1 MKQRKIPEDL
11 DCGLT
16 ISMKVFGAKWKPC
29 IIDAIHKGFRRPSQM
44 HREIAT
50 ASPRVIDMQLR
61 ELERFGVVKKKVFME
76 VPLRTEYHLT
86 DTGKSLLPI
95 IHTLNVWGEKNKHLV
110 TSLEM
115 NVGLTAV
122 SA

>member
-29 IIDAIHKGFRRPSQM
+29 IIDTINRGFTRPSQM
-44 HREIAT
+44 HREIAS
-50 ASPRVIDMQLR
+50 APPRVIDMQLR
-61 ELERFGVVKKKVFME
+61 ELELVGIVTKKVFSE
-76 VPLRTEYHLT
+76 VPLRTEYYLT

-95 IHTLNVWGEKNKHLV
+95 IHTLNIWGEKNKQLVAHLIADG
-110 TSLEM
+110 EM
-115 NVGLTAV
+115 V
-122 SA
+122 